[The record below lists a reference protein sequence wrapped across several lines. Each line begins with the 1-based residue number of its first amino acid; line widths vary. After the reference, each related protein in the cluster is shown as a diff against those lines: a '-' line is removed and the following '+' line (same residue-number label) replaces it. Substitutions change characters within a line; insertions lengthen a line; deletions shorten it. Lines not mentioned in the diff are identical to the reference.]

1 MKRIFTTIA
10 LLGAFSFVAS
20 AQKTCDL
27 KLEVTTDKTAIEF
40 KDTARIS
47 IKLTNIGPGAIAITD
62 TVFYGVKGSSQVF
75 TIPLSTIAS
84 GAFVNFPNALYLAND
99 SARTV
104 DQTTTFCFFLYKQ
117 SDIIHGTGGPNFAN
131 TYLDNVHTN
140 DTSCVTITRK
150 KKTGTSLFD
159 LNAGVKEALSI
170 YPNPT
175 HGALNFN
182 FNFDKAATA
191 TARITDITGRTVLVK
206 DFGKNSVGNHLF
218 TVDVSALTKGTY
230 FVEFIAD
237 ERRAISKF
245 TAN

>member
-1 MKRIFTTIA
+1 MKKIFTTIA

-27 KLEVTTDKTAIEF
+27 KLEVTANKTSVDF
-40 KDTARIS
+40 GDTARLS
-47 IKLTNIGPGAIAITD
+47 FKVTNNGPAAIATTD
-62 TVFYGVKGSSQVF
+62 TIFYGLKNTNRVF
-75 TIPLSTIAS
+75 VFNLSAIAS
-84 GAFVNFPNALYLAND
+84 GASVNFANVLYLAND
-99 SARTV
+99 SARAA
-104 DQTTTFCFFLYKQ
+104 DQPIDLCFFLFKQ
-117 SDIIHGTGGPNFAN
+117 SEILHGQGMPAYAN
-131 TYLDNVHTN
+131 TYLDNIHTN
-140 DTSCVTITRK
+140 DTTCVTVTLK
-150 KKTGTSLFD
+150 KKTGTAIFD
-159 LNAGVKEALSI
+159 VNAGTKEALSI

-175 HGALNFN
+175 HGSLNFN
-182 FNFDKAATA
+182 FNFDKAASA

-206 DFGKNSVGNHLF
+206 DFGKTSVGNHLF